1 MVLAAKTTS
10 QIALHMGVAFGVMY
24 AVTGSLAFG
33 GIAAVIEPVVNVMLL
48 PLHDRLWRAIQRRLG
63 RRSAARGSRGPAVH
77 VQMAPQATLKKAAS
91 KLPSAMASQRRSE
104 RAEPTIGPS
113 PNRCAWSS

>member
-10 QIALHMGVAFGVMY
+10 QIALHMCVAFGVMY

-33 GIAAVIEPVVNVMLL
+33 GIAAVIEPVLNVVLL
-48 PLHDRLWRAIQRRLG
+48 PLHERFWRAIQRRL
-63 RRSAARGSRGPAVH
+63 RRRPAARGRRGQSL
-77 VQMAPQATLKKAAS
+77 QMAPQATLKSAAS
-91 KLPSAMASQRRSE
+91 TLPSAIASQRLGD
-104 RAEPTIGPS
+104 RAAPTMGPS

>member
-24 AVTGSLAFG
+24 AITGSLAFG
-33 GIAAVIEPVVNVMLL
+33 GIAAIIEPVANVVLL
-48 PLHDRLWRAIQRRLG
+48 PLHERFWRAIQRRLQ
-63 RRSAARGSRGPAVH
+63 R
-77 VQMAPQATLKKAAS
+77 APQATLKNAAS
-91 KLPSAMASQRRSE
+91 TLPSAICSQRRGE
-104 RAEPTIGPS
+104 RTASTMGPS